1 VVVVWVLVGLAM
13 LGFELHHLA
22 LYALFV
28 AIGAFAAAGVAVAAP
43 SAIAAQ
49 VLTMVVTTALG
60 IVAVRPFVSRVFH
73 HRRDDIHVAR
83 GVHGGLTGQE
93 VLTLDLVGG
102 TGSPGHVG
110 LAGERWLALSG
121 SDRPIPTGTLVVVT
135 AVTGTT
141 LTVWR
146 VDEAPGRVQELDIE
160 RSEAAPDGA
169 DEE

>member
-1 VVVVWVLVGLAM
+1 VVVVWVLIGLAM

-28 AIGAFAAAGVAVAAP
+28 AIGSFAAAGVAVAAP
-43 SAIAAQ
+43 SAVAAQ
-49 VLTMVVTTALG
+49 VLTLVVTSVLG

-73 HRRDDIHVAR
+73 RRGDDLHVAI
-83 GVHGGLTGQE
+83 GVHGGLAGQE
-93 VLTLDLVGG
+93 VLTLDTVGG
-102 TGSPGHVG
+102 TGSPGHVE

-121 SDRPIPTGTLVVVT
+121 SERPIPTGTRVVVT

-146 VDEAPGRVQELDIE
+146 VEEARRHALEPESNRD
-160 RSEAAPDGA
+160 EAAPNGA